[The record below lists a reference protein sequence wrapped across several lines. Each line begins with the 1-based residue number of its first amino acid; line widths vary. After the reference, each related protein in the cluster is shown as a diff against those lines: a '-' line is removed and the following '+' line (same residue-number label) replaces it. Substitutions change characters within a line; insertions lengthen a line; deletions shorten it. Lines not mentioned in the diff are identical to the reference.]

1 MEKKYNTKTKEQEEH
16 QEFVNLDESTQ
27 GGGFGVLVFF
37 FFHHLLRLKSFY
49 HLLISIR
56 NSTQS
61 LELALRGSLVA
72 SLLSGCINIVGS

>member
-27 GGGFGVLVFF
+27 GEGFGVFF
-37 FFHHLLRLKSFY
+37 FFFSPPLVSEVFY

-56 NSTQS
+56 N
-61 LELALRGSLVA
+61 RGIAHRVWSSPRKEV
-72 SLLSGCINIVGS
+72 

>member
-37 FFHHLLRLKSFY
+37 FFSPSLASEVFLPLADFY
-49 HLLISIR
+49 K
-56 NSTQS
+56 
-61 LELALRGSLVA
+61 E
-72 SLLSGCINIVGS
+72 